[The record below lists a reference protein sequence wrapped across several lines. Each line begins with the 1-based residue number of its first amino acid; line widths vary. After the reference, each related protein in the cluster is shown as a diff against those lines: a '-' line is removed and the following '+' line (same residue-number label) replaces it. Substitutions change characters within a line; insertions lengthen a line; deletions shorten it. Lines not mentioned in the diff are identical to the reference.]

1 MGGRTCIE
9 APSSGCL
16 GCTTPSSPTGMSQ
29 GCAGTPCVF
38 DVGQISDVQ
47 QSSSCQ
53 PSQTPNFSTWHCM
66 GQWAVLAGGGTICT
80 IQPIPTGLERLS
92 VSCGSCVSILTIG
105 N

>member
-1 MGGRTCIE
+1 
-9 APSSGCL
+9 
-16 GCTTPSSPTGMSQ
+16 MSQ